1 MNLTPTEIDAL
12 WSVVGKTGA
21 CLAAIVALIKAVRY
35 LFSLSPTSRLEIRVK
50 RCEEN
55 LQKDFNHLERI
66 DNEIVE
72 IKKSQQKYGDELHK
86 AVKGINKIGTSQ
98 ISLLR
103 HMIDGNGVDEMRA
116 EADDLTK
123 FFIES

>member
-12 WSVVGKTGA
+12 WSVAGKAGA
-21 CLAAIVALIKAVRY
+21 CLAAVVAFIKAVRY

-55 LQKDFNHLERI
+55 LQKDFSHLERI
-66 DNEIVE
+66 DGEITE
-72 IKKSQQKYGDELHK
+72 IKKSQQQYGDELHK

-103 HMIDGNGVDEMRA
+103 HMTDGNGVDEMRA